1 VGNIPNLGL
10 SAEHGCFIREPNK
23 KDWINMLDKVDMS
36 WKDDVRNI
44 FEYYTERTTGSFIE
58 EKKCTLTW
66 HYRLA
71 DPKFG

>member
-1 VGNIPNLGL
+1 
-10 SAEHGCFIREPNK
+10 
-23 KDWINMLDKVDMS
+23 MLDKVDMS